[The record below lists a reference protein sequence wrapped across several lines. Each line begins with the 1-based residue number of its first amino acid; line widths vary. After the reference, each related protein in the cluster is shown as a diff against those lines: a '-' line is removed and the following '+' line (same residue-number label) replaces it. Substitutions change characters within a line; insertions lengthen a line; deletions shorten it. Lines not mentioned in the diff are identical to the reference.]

1 MLKDNLF
8 PGQTTLSLRE
18 NKKENFRMFRIWIAF
33 VCFGFSLSLFSQ
45 DSSKLGEKEVRSSQK
60 VRFINRSSERAG
72 EEVRGTNEKVG
83 LSLADILKKEPD
95 KTHTQGGISV
105 TRIAPEEKKFGADVF
120 AILEDSDYG
129 HINSIQRILA
139 GFVKSNFGY
148 DDKNSDILATYIL
161 YYNAIHRKDKGYV
174 GKKYSNSV
182 IKFVSHNYIGISKRY
197 SEWPGKTQILIP
209 LVEDVLGKDVHT
221 DELEDEVNKELD
233 KKKEGEGEK
242 DKFSDLQNEKNK
254 KELEEVKRR
263 KEENQNKQKE
273 ISDKETRTDKEL
285 QDLNKD
291 PVKNKTQITEK
302 KKEKEQIQKEKE
314 AAKKEEQKLKEKEK
328 EVVKKD
334 EERKNNK
341 TGSSGSSGS
350 SSSSKSDSKSDSS
363 SKSGSD
369 SKSSSDD
376 KKSEAELK
384 KELADTKKELET
396 KKEEEKKKEE
406 FDKNVVG
413 GKILFLKTLK
423 YLDKGHYNN
432 ELQVLDPTKDDT
444 IVRGDFN
451 KICGRTFEIVDG
463 KALVIGFEDGHSSN
477 HKLILIDQETLKP
490 TISAED
496 NIFWR
501 SPMIVKGDE
510 IYAFEEVEEKYYLS
524 RFGKDLKKQAKSSE
538 EISPNSNV
546 TFYGEKIYVTGKEES
561 SGSVQIT
568 VFNKADL
575 KLIKK
580 IKP

>member
-1 MLKDNLF
+1 
-8 PGQTTLSLRE
+8 
-18 NKKENFRMFRIWIAF
+18 MFRILIAL
-33 VCFGFSLSLFSQ
+33 VCVGFSFPLFSQ
-45 DSSKLGEKEVRSSQK
+45 DNSKLGEKEIRSSGRVQ
-60 VRFINRSSERAG
+60 FINRSSARAG
-72 EEVRGTNEKVG
+72 EDVKGTNEKVG
-83 LSLADILKKEPD
+83 LGLAENLKKEPN
-95 KTHTQGGISV
+95 KSHTQGGISV
-105 TRIAPEEKKFGADVF
+105 TRIAPEDKKFGADIF
-120 AILEDSDYG
+120 TLSEDSDYG

-148 DDKNSDILATYIL
+148 DDKNSEILATYIL
-161 YYNAIHRKDKGYV
+161 YYNAIHRKGKAYI

-182 IKFVSHNYIGISKRY
+182 IKVLKPESIGISKRY
-197 SEWPGKTQILIP
+197 SEWPGKTEILVP

-221 DELEDEVNKELD
+221 DELEDEVNKDLD
-233 KKKEGEGEK
+233 KKKEGQSEK
-242 DKFSDLQNEKNK
+242 DKFDDLQREKNK
-254 KELEEVKRR
+254 KELEEIKRR

-273 ISDKETRTDKEL
+273 LNDKEVKTDKEL
-285 QDLNKD
+285 QELNKD
-291 PVKNKTQITEK
+291 PVKNKQEIVEK
-302 KKEKEQIQKEKE
+302 KKVKEQVQKEKE
-314 AAKKEEQKLKEKEK
+314 TVKKEEQKLKEKEK

-334 EERKNNK
+334 EERKSNN
-341 TGSSGSSGS
+341 SSSSSSS
-350 SSSSKSDSKSDSS
+350 SSSSKSSDSKSDSG

-376 KKSEAELK
+376 KKTEAELK
-384 KELADTKKELET
+384 KELAETKKELET

-444 IVRGDFN
+444 IFRGDFN

-490 TISAED
+490 TVSAED

-510 IYAFEEVEEKYYLS
+510 IYAFEEVQEKYYLS

-546 TFYGEKIYVTGKEES
+546 TFYGEKIYVTGKEEG

>member
-1 MLKDNLF
+1 
-8 PGQTTLSLRE
+8 
-18 NKKENFRMFRIWIAF
+18 MFRVWFMF

-45 DSSKLGEKEVRSSQK
+45 DNSKLGEKEIRSSQR
-60 VRFINRSSERAG
+60 VRFINRSSARAG

-83 LSLADILKKEPD
+83 LGLADILKKEPD

-120 AILEDSDYG
+120 AISEDSDYG
-129 HINSIQRILA
+129 HVNSIQRILA

-161 YYNAIHRKDKGYV
+161 YYNAIHRKDRSYIGR
-174 GKKYSNSV
+174 KYSNSV
-182 IKFVSHNYIGISKRY
+182 IKFVNPNSIGISRRY

-233 KKKEGEGEK
+233 KKKEGQSEK
-242 DKFSDLQNEKNK
+242 DKFGDLQNEKNK

-273 ISDKETRTDKEL
+273 ISDREIKTDKEL
-285 QDLNKD
+285 QELNKD
-291 PVKNKTQITEK
+291 PVKNKTQIAEK

-314 AAKKEEQKLKEKEK
+314 SAQKEEQKLKEKEK

-341 TGSSGSSGS
+341 TNPSTSSSS
-350 SSSSKSDSKSDSS
+350 SSSSKSDSKSDSGN

-369 SKSSSDD
+369 NQSSN

-384 KELADTKKELET
+384 KELAETKKELEI

-444 IVRGDFN
+444 IFRGDFN

-490 TISAED
+490 TLSAAD

-561 SGSVQIT
+561 SGSIQIT
-568 VFNKADL
+568 VFNKVDL